1 MDTLLMTV
9 HNLLFGG
16 IQTVVTTLMY
26 ALLVLLKYPKIQGAR
41 AASRSWETRPRLSP
55 AHTQ

>member
-1 MDTLLMTV
+1 MDTLLMTT

-16 IQTVVTTLMY
+16 TQSLVTTLTY
-26 ALLVLLKYPKIQGAR
+26 AFLVLTKYPKVQGAR
-41 AASRSWETRPRLSP
+41 AASRDGETRPRLSP